1 LEKSINVNF
10 LILIENNKLKN
21 IYIIMNARRF
31 FENIKLD
38 ENGNIIIIIE
48 DVVNPINK
56 GISQYNTFQ
65 KLQITAQGELKVYNS

>member
-1 LEKSINVNF
+1 
-10 LILIENNKLKN
+10 
-21 IYIIMNARRF
+21 MNARRF

-38 ENGNIIIIIE
+38 ENGNIIIIVE

-65 KLQITAQGELKVYNS
+65 KLEITAQGELKVYKE